1 MAGLACREGNLLPA
15 PGLKG
20 HEIMIAF
27 EQFLN
32 DNPGI
37 SDKPYGDAMASTLSV
52 SRPSPMSGR
61 DMRR

>member
-1 MAGLACREGNLLPA
+1 
-15 PGLKG
+15 
-20 HEIMIAF
+20 MIAF